1 MNLSGAT
8 FLQVAIQINMS
19 VTADKAIYIDYSIDG
34 GLSWIT
40 LTRIYYSNAKRN
52 TDSPATQRIF
62 SLPADAQTE
71 ATRIR
76 LWQPGS
82 FQQNDAIWRIDD
94 FYVGGAREAPL
105 NVQSD
110 FTTTS
115 LPSELWPSHP
125 GGMTRAS
132 YCGRDGVILFNSSS
146 SGLHHLATTFLDL
159 SGGLNLI
166 QFEVHNHAILYL
178 VCNAQYMFSKVLM
191 FVNHLAMRK
200 PVLQFTI
207 FHFALLFQLY

>member
-1 MNLSGAT
+1 MDLSVAT
-8 FLQVAIQINMS
+8 FLQMSLQLNMS

-52 TDSPATQRIF
+52 TDTDNPATQRIF

-125 GGMTRAS
+125 GGVTRAS
-132 YCGRDGVILFNSSS
+132 YCGRDGVILFDSSS

-166 QFEVHNHAILYL
+166 QFEVNNHAI
-178 VCNAQYMFSKVLM
+178 
-191 FVNHLAMRK
+191 
-200 PVLQFTI
+200 P
-207 FHFALLFQLY
+207 